1 MAPTDN
7 PRAVSATRGGDRSGI
22 NLDLLLLV
30 VMLVLALVGVGVTQ
44 MEHAGGKLYWLFL
57 VLVYAAIS
65 VARAWQ
71 GAKAH
76 GRSIWPMI
84 RAQVL
89 HWLGTLVA
97 INIVL
102 WFESADVAPR
112 GAASDYTLLVLAL
125 SCYLAG
131 VHFNLSYLLLGAV
144 LAVAAVGLGYLDQL
158 SLYAVI
164 VPLAVVAV
172 WIYAKGRIASAP
184 GS

>member
-7 PRAVSATRGGDRSGI
+7 PRAVSSTRDSDRPGI
-22 NLDLLLLV
+22 NLDLWLLII
-30 VMLVLALVGVGVTQ
+30 MLILALVGVGVTQ
-44 MEHAGGKLYWLFL
+44 IEHAGGKVYWLFV

-71 GAKAH
+71 GAKAQ
-76 GRSIWPMI
+76 GRRIWPMI

-89 HWLGTLVA
+89 HWLGALVA

-102 WFESADVAPR
+102 WFESADVASR

-131 VHFNLSYLLLGAV
+131 VHFNRSYLLLGVV
-144 LAVAAVGLGYLDQL
+144 LAVAAVSLGYLDQL
-158 SLYAVI
+158 SLYAI
-164 VPLAVVAV
+164 LIPLAVLAV
-172 WIYAKGRIASAP
+172 WIYAKRWIASAAEA
-184 GS
+184 